1 MLDQLIES
9 RSHAEENAKRG
20 GFLLATFFLAA
31 IMLLSGVLWSLFAK
45 DLAIG
50 NENLELSTMV
60 APVSM
65 PEDAPP
71 APLKKEE
78 KSVQPQIEKAV
89 IATRQSNTARIDEM
103 QPAPTE
109 ISVSPNTQKARPI
122 GDFFITNGKELDP
135 QGSPSANIE
144 RETTG
149 GDGLSHK
156 SETGRPEIVE
166 KTAPPPVLII
176 KKKVEEAAAQKPK
189 PIISGMVV
197 NGKATSL
204 PKPVYSAAAIA
215 INARGD
221 VNVQVLIDEKG
232 NVISAKA
239 VSGHPL
245 LRDSAE
251 RAARIA
257 KFTPTVL
264 SNQPV
269 KVTGIIVYKF
279 LK

>member
-9 RSHAEENAKRG
+9 RSHTEENAKRG
-20 GFLLATFFLAA
+20 GFLMATFFLAA

-60 APVSM
+60 APV
-65 PEDAPP
+65 PENAPP
-71 APLKKEE
+71 APLKIEDKR
-78 KSVQPQIEKAV
+78 SQPQIEKAV
-89 IATRQSNTARIDEM
+89 TPTRQSNTARIDEM

-135 QGSPSANIE
+135 QGSLSANIG

-149 GDGLSHK
+149 GTGLSQN

-166 KTAPPPVLII
+166 KVAPPP
-176 KKKVEEAAAQKPK
+176 
-189 PIISGMVV
+189 PIISKRAEEPPRKPQTGGVV

-215 INARGD
+215 VNARGD

>member
-9 RSHAEENAKRG
+9 RSHTEENAKRG
-20 GFLLATFFLAA
+20 GFLMATF
-31 IMLLSGVLWSLFAK
+31 IVTTTMLLSGVLWSLFAK
-45 DLAIG
+45 DLAMG

-60 APVSM
+60 APV
-65 PEDAPP
+65 PVTEVAPP

-78 KSVQPQIEKAV
+78 KSVRPQIEKV
-89 IATRQSNTARIDEM
+89 VTPTRQSNMARIDET
-103 QPAPTE
+103 QPAPNE

-122 GDFFITNGKELDP
+122 GDFLITNGKELDL
-135 QGSPSANIE
+135 QSSPSANIG
-144 RETTG
+144 RETIG
-149 GDGLSHK
+149 GSGLSRN
-156 SETGRPEIVE
+156 SETERPEIVE
-166 KTAPPPVLII
+166 KIPPPPII
-176 KKKVEEAAAQKPK
+176 EKKVEESPRKPTT
-189 PIISGMVV
+189 PVSTGVV

-204 PKPVYSAAAIA
+204 PKPVYSAAAKA
-215 INARGD
+215 INAVGD
-221 VNVQVLIDEKG
+221 VNIQVLIDEKG

-239 VSGHPL
+239 MSGHPL

-279 LK
+279 SKQ

>member
-45 DLAIG
+45 DLTMG

-89 IATRQSNTARIDEM
+89 TPTRQSNTARIDEM

-135 QGSPSANIE
+135 QGSLSANIG

-149 GDGLSHK
+149 GDGLSQN

-166 KTAPPPVLII
+166 KIAPPVLII

-189 PIISGMVV
+189 TIISGLVV

>member
-20 GFLLATFFLAA
+20 GFLAATFFLAA
-31 IMLLSGVLWSLFAK
+31 TMLLSGVLWSLFAK
-45 DLAIG
+45 DPAIG

-60 APVSM
+60 APV
-65 PEDAPP
+65 PVTEVAPP

-78 KSVQPQIEKAV
+78 KSVQPQIEKVATP
-89 IATRQSNTARIDEM
+89 TRQSNIARIDEM

-109 ISVSPNTQKARPI
+109 ISVTPNTQKARPI
-122 GDFFITNGKELDP
+122 GDFIITDGKELDL
-135 QGSPSANIE
+135 QSSPSVNTG
-144 RETTG
+144 RETIG
-149 GDGLSHK
+149 GVGLSRN
-156 SETGRPEIVE
+156 SETERPEIVE
-166 KTAPPPVLII
+166 KIPPP
-176 KKKVEEAAAQKPK
+176 
-189 PIISGMVV
+189 PIIEKKAEESPRKPRPPTSGGVV

-204 PKPVYSAAAIA
+204 PKPVYTAAAKA
-215 INARGD
+215 VNAVGD

-232 NVISAKA
+232 NVVSAKA
-239 VSGHPL
+239 LSGHLL

-279 LK
+279 SK